1 MTADSNPSVRK
12 SATQSRYEI
21 SVDGTV
27 AGFAEYLDRD
37 QQRVFFHTEIGE
49 EFGGRGLAS
58 TLIREALT
66 DTTQSG
72 LRVVA
77 VCPFVARFVEKHDD
91 FDDQVDP
98 ATSDHIRAVE
108 ALS

>member
-12 SATQSRYEI
+12 SDTQKRYEI

-27 AGFAEYLDRD
+27 AGFTEYLDRD
-37 QQRVFFHTEIGE
+37 QQRIFFHTEIGE

-66 DTTQSG
+66 DTTSSG
-72 LRVVA
+72 LRVVP

-98 ATSDHIRAVE
+98 ATRDHIRAVE